1 MPSNRRETAQLTF
14 GDVMCIEQVRKSSV
28 LIAGAGIGGLAMALS
43 LLRRGID
50 CDVFEQASE
59 LREVGAGLWISMNG
73 VRVLQDLGLTEEVEQ
88 NCIAAER
95 RNIRLWNTGEA
106 WPLYNRTSDA
116 ARNQPYLLL
125 RAHLLKILVDGVRR
139 LKPGAV
145 HLNAHVVGF
154 SQNEH
159 GVRAKLAN
167 GTEVAGRALIGADGA
182 HSKVRTGLIGNIES
196 QYTKAI
202 AWRGLVAVDR
212 LAPHQRD
219 PVVST
224 WIGPTAHV
232 TAYPVRWQNTVMMT
246 FSGQVDHDD
255 WLLES
260 WSEKGSIED
269 CLKDF
274 EGWHSDIVE
283 LVKNVDTLNKWGL
296 FVRPSLGTWSNGRVT
311 LLGDAC
317 HSMLPYLGQGVN
329 MALEDASVLARCF
342 DENSDDVA
350 PAFKTYQALRL
361 DRTTNVVKSAAGML
375 PIFHNQALRKPET
388 ASDYIKTQWA
398 PETTAARYDWIYQ
411 YDATTVRLH

>member
-1 MPSNRRETAQLTF
+1 MSIHEV
-14 GDVMCIEQVRKSSV
+14 GKSSV

-59 LREVGAGLWISMNG
+59 LREVGAGLWVSMNG
-73 VRVLQDLGLTEEVEQ
+73 VRVLKDLGLTEQVEQ

-95 RNIRLWNTGEA
+95 RSIRLWNTGDR
-106 WPLYNRTSDA
+106 WPLYNRNSDA

-125 RAHLLKILVDGVRR
+125 RAHLLKILVDGVRE
-139 LKPGAV
+139 LKPSAI
-145 HLNAHVVGF
+145 HLNARVVGF
-154 SQNEH
+154 GQDDER
-159 GVRAKLAN
+159 VQAKLAD
-167 GTEVAGRALIGADGA
+167 GSEVEGRALIGADGA
-182 HSKVRTGLIGNIES
+182 HSKVRLGLIGNMES

-202 AWRGLVAVDR
+202 AWRGLVPVDR
-212 LAPHQRD
+212 LAPHQRE
-219 PVVST
+219 PEVAT

-260 WSEKGSIED
+260 WSESGSVEE

-274 EGWHSDIVE
+274 EGWHPDIVD

-296 FVRPSLGTWSNGRVT
+296 FVRPSLATWSKGRVT

-329 MALEDASVLARCF
+329 MALEDASVLARCL
-342 DENSDDVA
+342 DENPNDVA
-350 PAFKTYQALRL
+350 AVFEAYQGLRL
-361 DRTTNVVKSAAGML
+361 DRTSKVVKSAAGML
-375 PIFHNQALRKPET
+375 PVFHNKALCKPET
-388 ASDYIKTQWA
+388 AGDYIKAQWSSEA
-398 PETTAARYDWIYQ
+398 TAARYDWIYR
-411 YDATTVRLH
+411 YDATTIPLHSADEHNWSEQ

>member
-1 MPSNRRETAQLTF
+1 MMSK
-14 GDVMCIEQVRKSSV
+14 DQVSKSSA

-59 LREVGAGLWISMNG
+59 LREVGAGLWVSMNG
-73 VRVLQDLGLTEEVEQ
+73 VRVLQDLGLTEQVEK

-95 RNIRLWNTGEA
+95 RSIRLWNTGDT
-106 WPLYNRTSDA
+106 WPLYNRSSDA

-139 LKPGAV
+139 LKPSAI

-154 SQNEH
+154 SQNDEA
-159 GVRAKLAN
+159 VRAKLAD
-167 GTEVAGRALIGADGA
+167 GTEVEGRALIGADGA
-182 HSKVRTGLIGNIES
+182 HSKVRDALIGKIES
-196 QYTKAI
+196 QYTNAI
-202 AWRGLVAVDR
+202 AWRGLVPVDR
-212 LAPHQRD
+212 LEPHQRE

-232 TAYPVRWQNTVMMT
+232 TAYPVRWQNTELMT
-246 FSGQVDHDD
+246 FSGQVDRTD

-260 WSEKGSIED
+260 WSEKGSVEE

-274 EGWHSDIVE
+274 VGWHPDIIE
-283 LVKNVDTLNKWGL
+283 LIENVDSLHKWGL
-296 FVRPSLGTWSNGRVT
+296 FVRPSLDTWSKGRVT

-329 MALEDASVLARCF
+329 MALEDASVLARCVEQHPH
-342 DENSDDVA
+342 DLA
-350 PAFKTYQALRL
+350 AAFLAYQGLRL
-361 DRTTNVVKSAAGML
+361 DRTTKVVKSAAGML
-375 PIFHNQALRKPET
+375 PIFHSQALCKGET

-398 PETTAARYDWIYQ
+398 PEATAARYDWIYQ
-411 YDATTVRLH
+411 YDATTVPLH

>member
-1 MPSNRRETAQLTF
+1 MSL
-14 GDVMCIEQVRKSSV
+14 EQVSKSSV

-73 VRVLQDLGLTEEVEQ
+73 VRVLRDLGLTEQVEQ

-95 RNIRLWNTGEA
+95 RSIRLWNTGDR
-106 WPLYNRTSDA
+106 WPLYNRSSDA

-125 RAHLLKILVDGVRR
+125 RAHLLKILVDGVRE
-139 LKPGAV
+139 LKPGAI
-145 HLNAHVVGF
+145 HLSAHVVGF
-154 SQNEH
+154 SQDDE
-159 GVRAKLAN
+159 GVRAKLAD
-167 GTEVAGRALIGADGA
+167 GSEVEGRALIGADGA
-182 HSKVRTGLIGNIES
+182 HSKVRLGLIGNIES
-196 QYTKAI
+196 EYTKAI
-202 AWRGLVAVDR
+202 AWRGLVPVDR
-212 LAPHQRD
+212 LAPHQRE
-219 PVVST
+219 PEVAT

-260 WSEKGSIED
+260 WSEKGSVEE

-274 EGWHSDIVE
+274 KGWHPDIIE
-283 LVKNVDTLNKWGL
+283 LVGNVDTLNKWGL
-296 FVRPSLGTWSNGRVT
+296 FVRPSLGTWSKGCVT

-342 DENSDDVA
+342 EEIPMTSRRYSRRIRACGSIA
-350 PAFKTYQALRL
+350 PPRSQSRRPACCRSFITRRCASRRQRVTTSRPSGHRTRRLR
-361 DRTTNVVKSAAGML
+361 DTIGSTSTTRPPRRFTDML
-375 PIFHNQALRKPET
+375 TIVTSGAQ
-388 ASDYIKTQWA
+388 Q
-398 PETTAARYDWIYQ
+398 
-411 YDATTVRLH
+411 

>member
-1 MPSNRRETAQLTF
+1 MPSDRRENAQIKF
-14 GDVMCIEQVRKSSV
+14 GDIMMFEGVRKSSV
-28 LIAGAGIGGLAMALS
+28 LIAGAGIGGLATALS

-73 VRVLQDLGLTEEVEQ
+73 IRVLQDLGLAEEVER

-106 WPLYNRTSDA
+106 WPLYDSASDET
-116 ARNQPYLLL
+116 RNQPYLLL

-154 SQNEH
+154 SQNED
-159 GVRAKLAN
+159 GVRARLAN
-167 GTEVAGRALIGADGA
+167 GTEIAGRALIGADGA
-182 HSKVRTGLIGNIES
+182 HSKVRTGLIGNVDS
-196 QYTKAI
+196 RYTKAI
-202 AWRGLVAVDR
+202 AWRGVVPVDR

-219 PVVST
+219 AVVST

-232 TAYPVRWQNTVMMT
+232 TAYPVRWQDTVMMT

-260 WSEKGSIED
+260 WSEKGSIAD

-283 LVKNVDTLNKWGL
+283 LVENADTLNKWGL
-296 FVRPSLGTWSNGRVT
+296 FVRPSLETWSDGRVT

-342 DENSDDVA
+342 EENPEDIA
-350 PAFKTYQALRL
+350 AAFAMYQGLRL
-361 DRTTNVVKSAAGML
+361 DRTTDVAKSAAGML
-375 PIFHNQALRKPET
+375 PIFHNQALRKAET
-388 ASDYIKTQWA
+388 AADYIKAQWA
-398 PETTAARYDWIYQ
+398 PEATAARYDWIYR
-411 YDATTVRLH
+411 YDAPTVPLR

>member
-1 MPSNRRETAQLTF
+1 MSVDQIKRT
-14 GDVMCIEQVRKSSV
+14 SV

-59 LREVGAGLWISMNG
+59 LREVGAGLWVSMNG
-73 VRVLQDLGLTEEVEQ
+73 VRVLRDLGLTEEVEQ

-95 RNIRLWNTGEA
+95 RSIRLWNTGET
-106 WPLYNRTSDA
+106 WSLYDRNSDA

-125 RAHLLKILVDGVRR
+125 RAHLLNILVDGVRR
-139 LKPGAV
+139 LKANAI

-154 SQNEH
+154 SQDDEA
-159 GVRAKLAN
+159 VRAQLAD
-167 GTEVAGRALIGADGA
+167 GRQIEGRALIGADGS
-182 HSKVRTGLIGNIES
+182 HSKVRTGLLGQIES
-196 QYTKAI
+196 QYTNAI
-202 AWRGLVAVDR
+202 AWRGLVPVDR
-212 LAPHQRD
+212 LEPHQRE

-232 TAYPVRWQNTVMMT
+232 TAYPVRWQDTELMT
-246 FSGQVDHDD
+246 FSGQVDRND

-260 WSEKGSIED
+260 WSEKGSVEE

-274 EGWHSDIVE
+274 AGWHPDIIA
-283 LVKNVDTLNKWGL
+283 LVSNVDSLHKWGL
-296 FVRPSLGTWSNGRVT
+296 FVRPTLTRWSEGRVT

-342 DENSDDVA
+342 EQQPDDLA
-350 PAFKTYQALRL
+350 RAFQTYQSLRL
-361 DRTTNVVKSAAGML
+361 DRTTRVVRSAAGML
-375 PIFHNQALRKPET
+375 PIFHNSALSRAET
-388 ASDYIKTQWA
+388 AGDYIRTQWA
-398 PETTAARYDWIYQ
+398 PEATAARYDWIYQ
-411 YDATTVRLH
+411 YDATSVPLH

>member
-1 MPSNRRETAQLTF
+1 MS
-14 GDVMCIEQVRKSSV
+14 IHQVSKSSV
-28 LIAGAGIGGLAMALS
+28 LIAGAGIGGLATALS
-43 LLRRGID
+43 LLRCGID

-73 VRVLQDLGLTEEVEQ
+73 VRVLQDLGLAEEVEQ

-106 WPLYNRTSDA
+106 WSLYNRSSDA
-116 ARNQPYLLL
+116 GRNQPYLLL

-139 LKPGAV
+139 LKSGAI

-154 SQNEH
+154 SHKEH
-159 GVRAKLAN
+159 GVRAKLAD
-167 GTEVAGRALIGADGA
+167 GTEVEGCALIGADGA
-182 HSKVRTGLIGNIES
+182 HSKVRSGLIGNIES
-196 QYTKAI
+196 EYTKAI
-202 AWRGLVAVDR
+202 AWRGLVPVDR
-212 LAPHQRD
+212 LEPHQRE

-260 WSEKGSIED
+260 WSEKGSIEE

-274 EGWHSDIVE
+274 EGWHQDIVD

-296 FVRPSLGTWSNGRVT
+296 FVRPSLATWSRGRVT

-342 DENSDDVA
+342 NENSNDVA
-350 PAFKTYQALRL
+350 EAFEAYQGLRL
-361 DRTTNVVKSAAGML
+361 DRTSKVVKSAAGML
-375 PIFHNQALRKPET
+375 PIFHNKALCKPET
-388 ASDYIKTQWA
+388 AGDYIKTQWA
-398 PETTAARYDWIYQ
+398 PEATAARYDWIYR
-411 YDATTVRLH
+411 YDATTVPLHSDAEFNWSEQ